1 LNGARATREM
11 MSEFTV
17 ELQSALQTVF
27 DQAFKILD

>member
-1 LNGARATREM
+1 V
-11 MSEFTV
+11 MSEFTL